1 MGAKKVLLFLFINFM
16 LHLASPAQL
25 GSYQNASLARSA
37 VAAWEREPMR
47 RLPHIL
53 LLILVGLLPFGI
65 VNHSSAAQEGQS
77 LEQQLEA
84 CTLGGENDG
93 QDGSGE
99 WWSAVCRPIP
109 VLDAQTVTPVM
120 QPYLVKFA
128 EEYGATRPNEAAE
141 FMAVV
146 VMDGF
151 FALDLEGG
159 QEGSIVVSPPDG
171 AIEEL
176 ERIEEVPYY
185 QLTNV
190 SIPCDPNCT
199 PGPEQSV
206 LLAKGDVTVAKKG
219 TICLWCLLGRD
230 MDWGEKDLQNPE
242 PGLLGVYALLEG
254 SDDPGSFSWIQ
265 DWDTYQQGQQ
275 GRAPEEQT
283 TLAWAFSPPG
293 SKCGG
298 G

>member
-1 MGAKKVLLFLFINFM
+1 MRRGLFILLFLVGLSSVGFVE
-16 LHLASPAQL
+16 
-25 GSYQNASLARSA
+25 RSA
-37 VAAWEREPMR
+37 
-47 RLPHIL
+47 
-53 LLILVGLLPFGI
+53 
-65 VNHSSAAQEGQS
+65 SAQGTET

-84 CTLGGENDG
+84 CQQGGLVDTDSEGYPTG
-93 QDGSGE
+93 Q

-109 VLDAQTVTPVM
+109 VLDAQTSAPLM

-128 EEYGATRPNEAAE
+128 EEYGATRPNEATE

-146 VMDGF
+146 VIDGF
-151 FALDLEGG
+151 FALDLEGS
-159 QEGSIVVSPPDG
+159 QEGSIVVSSPDG
-171 AIEEL
+171 AIDEL
-176 ERIEEVPYY
+176 RRIEEVPYY
-185 QLTNV
+185 QLTDV

-206 LLAKGDVTVAKKG
+206 LLAKGDVAVVQPG
-219 TICLWCLLGRD
+219 TLCLWCLLGRD
-230 MDWGEKDLQNPE
+230 MTWGEKDPDNPE
-242 PGLLGVYALLEG
+242 PGLLGISALLEG

-265 DWDTYQQGQQ
+265 DWEDFQRGQQ
-275 GRAPEEQT
+275 GRSPAEQT